1 MTARTD
7 RATLRQARSVSTYL
21 TLLAIGLT
29 LAPRPATGQGI
40 PKAEYLRYVPLEP
53 PRLTMETPASARL
66 HLFGDPDDPG
76 YRDVAPR
83 DGIDDRRHEVLHALA
98 TRFAPFLVQNT
109 FSMPLDFKRFWRSQR
124 TFPLHVDTWELAYGR
139 QLVESQTIDMN
150 SLGQSSCPGD
160 AVDTPP
166 QDPDSPDCRIVAL
179 TEAFD
184 PLEPSA
190 PMSRVTAVP
199 IDRDRVTVMYF
210 DMPGHDEATW
220 KEAWVSPSTDRLRKE
235 YQDFVKI
242 YAHPFIHEVL
252 DDRGA
257 TAGYE
262 FLMQYWFYYP
272 LNDGGN
278 NHEGDWEHINV
289 VIAPRGDVQWLL
301 DERGV
306 QAVLAGRGLG
316 DDAGEHQLVI
326 QRVEYYLHHKLMVLD
341 YSRPN
346 VYLDREAWEAEVE
359 GVVSE
364 QVTED
369 WIWKRIRRAAYT
381 SKDETRVN
389 THPIAYIGGDNKGL
403 DQLIATPGGRN
414 QDSHA
419 TYPFTG
425 LYKDI
430 GPSGS
435 AESITQHFDH
445 WKWYADPPA
454 SGMPGQRAF
463 TGGAV
468 TLFGRPELVEVVPDW
483 ERVLPLVRT
492 YPDARREWAWL
503 VLPARWGYPAS
514 PSPIAGLVDYA
525 DMGNVGPI
533 GPAYNAG
540 WNRAGTG
547 SGFEIYEPH
556 VLPGLFPARPEDTF
570 GNRLGFLNVI
580 PLIGNLP
587 PFDFLW
593 RAVALPFRGALQH
606 QTRMFYPE
614 ATVPERFFG
623 VAIGTSYERIS
634 NDISTALFHTPEEY
648 RNAVPAAPPQMIEV
662 LGDIVALDPGFLT
675 GGSLSETFAD
685 PAWGIT
691 AQAAFYIG
699 DRFVSSTGFR
709 HATHD
714 VGFRVGVS
722 TRPEPYEFRAR
733 LNMWDITGS
742 VRYNLATGSLKP
754 YLKGGYG
761 VNWYRLENMRS
772 DGDPVSDP
780 TGPWIN
786 NFWPLTWQY
795 GGGFEFMLLKGFAPV
810 PRGFDLGIR
819 ADWLWFNGPRGIEFP
834 GDLTLSA
841 VRDAPKR
848 VVRGTLNL
856 SATLSF

>member
-1 MTARTD
+1 MKERMN
-7 RATLRQARSVSTYL
+7 RNTLRRARVAVTFAVL
-21 TLLAIGLT
+21 AGAALLG
-29 LAPRPATGQGI
+29 PRPTAAQGI
-40 PKAEYLRYVPLEP
+40 PKAEYLRYVPLDP
-53 PRLTMETPASARL
+53 PRPTFAAPSNLRF
-66 HLFGDPDDPG
+66 HLFGDPADSD

-83 DGIDDRRHEVLHALA
+83 DGIDDRRHAVLQDLA
-98 TRFAPFLVQNT
+98 TRFAPFTVQNT
-109 FSMPLDFKRFWRSQR
+109 FSAPLDFKRFWRSER
-124 TFPLHVDTWELAYGR
+124 AFPMHIDIWELAYGR
-139 QLVESQTIDMN
+139 QLVETRTIDMN
-150 SLGQSSCPGD
+150 ALGAASCPHD

-166 QDPDSPDCRIVAL
+166 LDPGSPDCQLVAL
-179 TEAFD
+179 LEAFD
-184 PLEPSA
+184 PYDPSVTL
-190 PMSRVTAVP
+190 SRVTAVP
-199 IDRDRVTVMYF
+199 IDRDQVTVMYF

-220 KEAWVSPSTDRLRKE
+220 KDAWVSPSTGRLRRE
-235 YQDFVKI
+235 YQAFTKV
-242 YAHPFIHEVL
+242 YVHPFIHEVH
-252 DDRGA
+252 GPEA
-257 TAGYE
+257 GQPAGYE
-262 FLMQYWFYYP
+262 FLLQYWFYYP

-278 NHEGDWEHINV
+278 NHEGDWEHLNV
-289 VIAPRGDVQWLL
+289 VIAPRGAVTRPL

-306 QAVLAGRGLG
+306 RAILAGRGVHDAAG
-316 DDAGEHQLVI
+316 DDALVI

-346 VYLDREAWEAEVE
+346 VYRDRETWQAEIDGMVGE
-359 GVVSE
+359 PVSAE
-364 QVTED
+364 
-369 WIWKRIRRAAYT
+369 WLWKHIRRAAYT
-381 SKDETRVN
+381 GEDETQVN

-419 TYPFTG
+419 TYPFPG

-435 AESITQHFDH
+435 AESITKRFDH
-445 WKWYADPPA
+445 WRWYASPPTEDA
-454 SGMPGQRAF
+454 RDERAF

-468 TLFGRPELVEVVPDW
+468 TLFDRPELVEVVPDW

-514 PSPIAGLVDYA
+514 PSPIAGLVEYT

-547 SGFEIYEPH
+547 SGFELYEPH

-570 GNRLGFLNVI
+570 GNNLGFLNVI

-593 RAVALPFRGALQH
+593 RAAALPVRGVLQR
-606 QTRMFYPE
+606 QDRMFYPAE
-614 ATVPERFFG
+614 TVPERFFG
-623 VAIGTSYERIS
+623 IAVGTSLETIS
-634 NDISTALFHTPEEY
+634 NDISTAVFHTP
-648 RNAVPAAPPQMIEV
+648 ASTDTSLGGLPPQLVEI
-662 LGDIVALDPGFLT
+662 LGDIIALDPGFLN
-675 GGSLSETFAD
+675 GGSLSEMFAD

-691 AQAAFYIG
+691 AQAAFYVG

-722 TRPEPYEFRAR
+722 TRPEPYEFRAQ
-733 LNMWDITGS
+733 LNIWDITGS

-761 VNWYRLENMRS
+761 VNWYRLEKMLS
-772 DGDPVSDP
+772 DGDPVTDP

-795 GGGFEFMLLKGFAPV
+795 GGGFEFMVLKEFAPV
-810 PRGFDLGIR
+810 PRGFDFGVR
-819 ADWLWFNGPRGIEFP
+819 ADWLWFNGPRGIDYP
-834 GDLTLSA
+834 GQLTISSL
-841 VRDAPKR
+841 RDAPKR
-848 VVRGTLNL
+848 VIRGTLNL
-856 SATLSF
+856 SVTLSF